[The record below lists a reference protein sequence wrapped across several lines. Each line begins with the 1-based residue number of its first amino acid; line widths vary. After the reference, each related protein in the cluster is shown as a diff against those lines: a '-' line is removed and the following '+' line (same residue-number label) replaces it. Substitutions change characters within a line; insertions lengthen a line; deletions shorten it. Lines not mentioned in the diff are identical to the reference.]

1 MSSPVEDSTRADRL
15 LRKGQVLRA
24 RIASLAPGGDGVTRD
39 YGPPVFVRGVA
50 AGDLVEIE
58 LFDVRK
64 DFARGRVLSVVEPSR
79 QRAEPP
85 CKLFKVCG
93 GCHWQHID
101 YRWQLKAKEEIVRQT
116 VKHIAGL
123 DPGLVLPALPAPEPL
138 YYRNKVQFPVK
149 HPHGSRR
156 ILAGY
161 YKQGSHELVN
171 IKHCPVQPEPLDR
184 VLCAA
189 KAVLERHAIAAYDER
204 AGRGLLRHIAARY
217 SFHAR
222 LALVTLVLNAD
233 PPRWL
238 EGGEC
243 HADSSAA
250 AEPDD
255 DPLALILSGRGAP
268 RSPASRKIARNKRAC
283 GEVLVEKLKPAALEL
298 MAEVPEIA
306 GVCLNFNPEAG
317 NRILGE
323 TTVCL
328 AGQDHIVEKV
338 SSRAPGVPRRL
349 REGLSFRLSSMS
361 FFQVNSCQIAP
372 LLEEVTGAVGQANGL
387 VIDAYAGVGTIA
399 LWLAPGCRQVIAIEE
414 HAGAVKDGLANRVL
428 NRIDNVDF
436 CQGRVEAVLPA
447 LVAEGF
453 KPDAVVLDPPR
464 QGVSPEAL
472 AQVVVLAPRRLVYV
486 SCNPATLARDLKI
499 LATNGYKT
507 SKVRPVDMFPQTYH
521 VEAVAVAEREDE

>member
-1 MSSPVEDSTRADRL
+1 MSSPVENSTKADQL

-24 RIASLAPGGDGVTRD
+24 RIASLAPGGDGVCRD
-39 YGPPVFVRGVA
+39 YGPPVFVSRVA
-50 AGDLVEIE
+50 PGDLVEIE

-64 DFARGRVLSVVEPSR
+64 DFARGRVLSVVEPSC
-79 QRAEPP
+79 QRTEPP
-85 CKLFKVCG
+85 CKLFKLCG

-101 YRWQLKAKEEIVRQT
+101 YRWQLQAKEEVVRQT
-116 VKHIAGL
+116 VRHIAGL
-123 DPGLVLPALPAPEPL
+123 DPDLVLPALAASEPL

-217 SFHAR
+217 SFHYR
-222 LALVTLVLNAD
+222 QALVTLVVNAY
-233 PPRWL
+233 PPGWL
-238 EGGEC
+238 EGG
-243 HADSSAA
+243 ASRTDSSAG
-250 AEPDD
+250 AESDD
-255 DPLALILSGRGAP
+255 DPLALPLSGGRRDGSLAGRKVARDPRARGEA
-268 RSPASRKIARNKRAC
+268 
-283 GEVLVEKLKPAALEL
+283 LVEMLKPAALEL

-306 GVCLNFNPEAG
+306 GVCLNFNPQAG

-338 SSRAPGVPRRL
+338 FSTAPGIPRRL
-349 REGLSFRLSSMS
+349 REGLEFRLSSMS
-361 FFQVNSCQIAP
+361 FFQVNSSQIAP
-372 LLEEVTGAVGQANGL
+372 LLEEVTAAVGQANGL
-387 VIDAYAGVGTIA
+387 VVDAYAGVGTIA
-399 LWLAPGCRQVIAIEE
+399 LWLAPACRQVIAIEE

-428 NRIDNVDF
+428 NRINNVDF
-436 CQGRVEAVLPA
+436 RQGRVEAVLPA
-447 LVAEGF
+447 LVAEGL

-464 QGVSPEAL
+464 KGVSPEAL

-507 SKVRPVDMFPQTYH
+507 RKIRPIDMFPQTYH
-521 VEAVAVAEREDE
+521 VESVAVVEREDE

>member
-1 MSSPVEDSTRADRL
+1 M

-39 YGPPVFVRGVA
+39 YGPPVFVSRVA
-50 AGDLVEIE
+50 PGDLVEIE

-64 DFARGRVLSVVEPSR
+64 DFARGRVIAVVEPSG

-101 YRWQLKAKEEIVRQT
+101 YRWQLQAKEEIVRQT
-116 VKHIAGL
+116 VKRIGGL
-123 DPGLVLPALPAPEPL
+123 DPDLVLPALPASEPL

-189 KAVLERHAIAAYDER
+189 KAVLERHAVAAYDER
-204 AGRGLLRHIAARY
+204 AGKGLIRHIAARY
-217 SFHAR
+217 SFHAGR
-222 LALVTLVLNAD
+222 ALVTLVVNGH
-233 PPRWL
+233 PPGWP
-238 EGGEC
+238 EGGEPC
-243 HADSSAA
+243 ADSPADVGS
-250 AEPDD
+250 EN
-255 DPLALILSGRGAP
+255 DPLAQPLSGRRTAWP
-268 RSPASRKIARNKRAC
+268 SARRKVAGDTRRR
-283 GEVLVEKLKPAALEL
+283 GEALVEKLKPAALEL

-306 GVCLNFNPEAG
+306 GVCLNFNPAAG
-317 NRILGE
+317 NRILGD

-328 AGQDHIVEKV
+328 AGDDHIVEKV
-338 SSRAPGVPRRL
+338 FSTAPGMPRRL
-349 REGLSFRLSSMS
+349 REGLEFRLSSTS
-361 FFQVNSCQIAP
+361 FFQVNSSQIAP
-372 LLEEVTGAVGQANGL
+372 LLEEVTAAAGRANGVVL
-387 VIDAYAGVGTIA
+387 DAYAGVGTIA
-399 LWLAPGCRQVIAIEE
+399 LWLAPACRQVIAIEE
-414 HAGAVKDGLANRVL
+414 HLGAVEDGLANRAL
-428 NRIDNVDF
+428 NGIDNVDF
-436 CQGRVEAVLPA
+436 RLGRVEAVLPA
-447 LVAEGF
+447 LAAAGV
-453 KPDAVVLDPPR
+453 KPDAVILDPPR
-464 QGVSPEAL
+464 KGVSPDAL
-472 AQVVVLAPRRLVYV
+472 AQVVALAPLRLVYV

-507 SKVRPVDMFPQTYH
+507 RKIRPIDMFPQTYH
-521 VEAVAVAEREDE
+521 VESVAVVEREDE